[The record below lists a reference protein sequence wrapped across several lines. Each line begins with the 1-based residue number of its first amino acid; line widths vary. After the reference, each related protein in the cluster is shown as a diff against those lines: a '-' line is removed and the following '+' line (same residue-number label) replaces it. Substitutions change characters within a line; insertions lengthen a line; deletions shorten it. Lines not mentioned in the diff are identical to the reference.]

1 MSKTIYIVMP
11 AYNEEA
17 NIEDTIKQWHPVCEK
32 LSAEG
37 NNAKL
42 VIANDGSKDNT
53 YSIMQSLQ
61 DKYPLFIP
69 LTKPNSGHGG
79 TVLFLYRY
87 AIENNADYIFQTDS
101 DGQTNPDEFYEF
113 WSLRKDYDGIFGNRT
128 ERGDGQQRAFVEKV
142 VCLLVKIF
150 FKVSLP
156 DANAPFRLMNI
167 NSLKM
172 YINVMPQDY
181 NLPNIIL
188 TMCFVKFNERT
199 KFIPITFKP
208 RQGGVNSINFKRI
221 FKIGWQALSD
231 FRTIKKG
238 LEK

>member
-1 MSKTIYIVMP
+1 MSETIYIVMP

-17 NIEDTIKQWHPVCEK
+17 NIEGVIKQWHPVCEK

-61 DKYPLFIP
+61 EKYPLFIP
-69 LTKPNSGHGG
+69 LTKTNSGHGG

-87 AIENNADYIFQTDS
+87 AIDNNADYVFQTDS
-101 DGQTNPDEFYEF
+101 DGQTNPEEFYEF
-113 WSLRKDYDGIFGNRT
+113 WSQRKDFDGIFGNRT
-128 ERGDGQQRAFVEKV
+128 KRGDGQQRAFVEKV
-142 VCLLVKIF
+142 VCLLVKLIF
-150 FKVSLP
+150 HVSLP

-167 NSLKM
+167 NSLKK
-172 YINVMPQDY
+172 YIDVMPKDY

-221 FKIGWQALSD
+221 FKIGWQAVSD

-238 LEK
+238 LER